1 VTAGRWLAVGAGAL
15 LAWVV
20 VFGGEYSTRDWL
32 TLVRQVRTERRAVGD
47 LHVRLDSLAAL
58 AHALETDPAAQE
70 RAARERFGM
79 IRPGEFLYRIVP
91 SDTGDSR

>member
-1 VTAGRWLAVGAGAL
+1 MTAGRWAAVVAGAG

-20 VFGGEYSTRDWL
+20 VFGGEYGTLDWL
-32 TLVRQVRTERRAVGD
+32 TLVKDLRAEREAVRD
-47 LHVRLDSLAAL
+47 LHITLDSLERR

-79 IRPGEFLYRIVP
+79 IRPGEFLYRLVP
-91 SDTGDSR
+91 ADTLARR